1 MRVQEHDS
9 VCLVRGHESCQ
20 LAVCA
25 WAELVRSIA
34 VRSAVFRHCLK
45 IRRSGTAAAMANQ
58 YDFRDPGLA
67 SEESH
72 SCPYVEGNEL
82 PIHGRFVV
90 LESRVHTQ
98 NAEAPPWQ
106 FLGRHMRKEVAGP
119 MNGQEC
125 NVRYRTTA
133 WNPIQPLTST
143 RKLRELFHHRCLCK
157 SL

>member
-1 MRVQEHDS
+1 MFFRLKGIQFLFQRLARVTLLFYRCVKAPQTIDRISGMRVQEHDS

-67 SEESH
+67 SEDSH
-72 SCPYVEGNEL
+72 RCPYVEGTEL
-82 PIHGRFVV
+82 PIHGRCVV
-90 LESRVHTQ
+90 VESRVRAHD
-98 NAEAPPWQ
+98 A
-106 FLGRHMRKEVAGP
+106 
-119 MNGQEC
+119 
-125 NVRYRTTA
+125 
-133 WNPIQPLTST
+133 
-143 RKLRELFHHRCLCK
+143 
-157 SL
+157 